1 MRTTWER
8 EHWIRL
14 LETASARPTCSRP
27 HLTDSSGCLGRL
39 VLTSRLPSHL
49 GPAAADWCSRLGVV
63 RSGGQGLQ
71 FTECVSAP

>member
-27 HLTDSSGCLGRL
+27 HLTDSFGCLGRL

-49 GPAAADWCSRLGVV
+49 AGRRRLV
-63 RSGGQGLQ
+63 L
-71 FTECVSAP
+71 